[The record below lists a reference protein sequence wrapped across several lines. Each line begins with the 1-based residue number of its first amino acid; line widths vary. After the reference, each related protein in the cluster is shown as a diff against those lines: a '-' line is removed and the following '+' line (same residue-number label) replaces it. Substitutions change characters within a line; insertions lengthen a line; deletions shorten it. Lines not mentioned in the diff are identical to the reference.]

1 MSMSTI
7 AVVGNLSLDRVAGS
21 RPRIGGG
28 PYHAARALRLVGARA
43 RLVARCADGDRR
55 FLLPRLAALGI
66 PLRLLAG
73 ETTAAFSFTYDH
85 GVRTMNIDVLGDAWT
100 PDDVRTL
107 DRHVRWV
114 QVAPLARSDFPSETI
129 AQLAQGRRVLL
140 DGQGLVRKP
149 QTGRLELDADFDRDV
164 LEHVSIL
171 KLAEEEAELVGEVD
185 VPERIV
191 TFGAGGS
198 IVYAN
203 GREKRV
209 PAWPLTR
216 DPTGAGD
223 GFSAAY
229 LAARA
234 SGQAPVQAARRATAV
249 VGAMLR

>member
-1 MSMSTI
+1 MSTI
-7 AVVGNLSLDRVAGS
+7 AVVGNLSLDRVAGA

-28 PYHAARALRLVGARA
+28 PYHAARALRLLGARA
-43 RLVARCADGDRR
+43 RLLARCADGDRR
-55 FLLPRLAALGI
+55 FLLPRLAAQGI

-73 ETTAAFSFTYDH
+73 ETTASFSFTYDQ
-85 GVRTMNIDVLGDAWT
+85 GVRTMNIDALGDSWT
-100 PDDVRTL
+100 PDDLRAL

-114 QVAPLARSDFPSETI
+114 QIAPLARSDFPAETL
-129 AQLAQGRRVLL
+129 AGLAQGRRLLL

-149 QTGRLELDADFDRDV
+149 QVGPLVLDAEFDRDV

-171 KLAEEEAELVGEVD
+171 KLAEEEAELVGDVD

-191 TFGAGGS
+191 TFGPGGS
-198 IVYAN
+198 IVHAN
-203 GREKRV
+203 GRATRI

-234 SGQAPVQAARRATAV
+234 SGHAPVPAARRATAV
-249 VGAMLR
+249 VAAMLR